1 MTALAILF
9 GISQVAR
16 RWGMPSDCLKTSAY
30 RGEGRRW
37 WKNHGKTMERWWWWR
52 WCWWWWWWWWWCRIF
67 LFRSVK
73 SVELSRDAGKKTAF
87 GGTFSVGNKDNEA
100 HFYVT
105 CWKTVMNQFFL
116 PEIVSPPVWQ
126 HAAGREQRMRPALFR
141 HSSGVQSGG
150 GKAWVSQAET
160 GGPRGATWIS

>member
-30 RGEGRRW
+30 RGEGETMMEKPW
-37 WKNHGKTMERWWWWR
+37 ENYGKMMMMAVVLVVMMMMMSN
-52 WCWWWWWWWWWCRIF
+52 IF
-67 LFRSVK
+67 VQIRQV
-73 SVELSRDAGKKTAF
+73 RGTQPRCGKKNSIRRYV
-87 GGTFSVGNKDNEA
+87 FS
-100 HFYVT
+100 
-105 CWKTVMNQFFL
+105 WKQGQWSTLLRHVLEDSYEPVFL